1 MAPKNLLKGFKRPN
15 KILFEHE
22 ELQPNYGRFVA
33 EPFEKGYGLTIG
45 NSLRRVL
52 LSSIEGAAI
61 TAIKIEGVP
70 HEFSTI
76 DGVFED
82 VTRIILTL
90 KKLRFRYEGE
100 IPKVLHIVKQ
110 GPGELVG
117 GDFDIDPDNEPED
130 VVTESKEEISE
141 QPKLQSEDIEKET
154 LIAEDHNEEH
164 HNIDPDIEV
173 MNKDL
178 KIATLNDSA
187 NIDMEVQIE
196 RGRGYIPSEMNKLN
210 TETVGVIP
218 IDSIFSPIQKVNVK
232 VEDTRVAQRTDY
244 DKLIL
249 EIWTDGSISPDD
261 SLAHAA
267 KIIKDHMSIFIN
279 FEEEHEE
286 EVEVIDENIEKM
298 KVLLSKSIDEI
309 ELSVR
314 AYNTL
319 KSLDIS
325 TLEELVRR
333 TEDEIKKSKHFSD
346 MVLKEIKTKLEAYHL
361 SLGLKD

>member
-1 MAPKNLLKGFKRPN
+1 MAPKNLLKGFKRPS
-15 KILFEHE
+15 KILFEHD
-22 ELQPNYGRFVA
+22 ELRPDYGRFVA

-61 TAIKIEGVP
+61 TAIKIEGVH
-70 HEFSTI
+70 HEFSAI
-76 DGVFED
+76 PGVYED
-82 VTRIILTL
+82 VTRIILNL

-100 IPKVLHIVKQ
+100 IPKVLHIVKE
-110 GPGELVG
+110 GAGDLTG
-117 GDFDIDPDNEPED
+117 ADFDIDPD
-130 VVTESKEEISE
+130 I
-141 QPKLQSEDIEKET
+141 I
-154 LIAEDHNEEH
+154 
-164 HNIDPDIEV
+164 V

-187 NIDMEVQIE
+187 RIDMEVQVE
-196 RGRGYIPSEMNKLN
+196 RGRGYISSEVNKESS
-210 TETVGVIP
+210 ETIGVIA
-218 IDSIFSPIQKVNVK
+218 IDSIFSPIKKVNVK
-232 VEDTRVAQRTDY
+232 IEDTRVAQRTDY

-261 SLAHAA
+261 ALAYAA
-267 KIIKDHMSIFIN
+267 KIVKDHMSIFIN

-286 EVEVIDENIEKM
+286 EVEVVDENIEKM
-298 KVLLSKSIDEI
+298 KVLLARSIDEI

-325 TLEELVRR
+325 TLEELVKR
-333 TEDEIKKSKHFSD
+333 TEDEIRKSKHCSD
-346 MVLKEIKTKLEAYHL
+346 VVLKEIKAKLEVYHL

>member
-1 MAPKNLLKGFKRPN
+1 MAPKNLLKGFKRPS
-15 KILFEHE
+15 KISFEHDE
-22 ELQPNYGRFVA
+22 VQPNYGRFIA
-33 EPFEKGYGLTIG
+33 EPFERGYGLTVG

-76 DGVFED
+76 PGVYED
-82 VTRIILTL
+82 VTRIILSL
-90 KKLRFRYEGE
+90 KKLRFKYEGE
-100 IPKVLHIVKQ
+100 IPKVLHIIKQ
-110 GPGELVG
+110 GS
-117 GDFDIDPDNEPED
+117 GDLTGDDF
-130 VVTESKEEISE
+130 
-141 QPKLQSEDIEKET
+141 
-154 LIAEDHNEEH
+154 
-164 HNIDPDIEV
+164 NIDPDIEV

-187 NIDMEVQIE
+187 KIDMEVQIE
-196 RGRGYIPSEMNKLN
+196 RGRGYVPSEINKVN

-218 IDSIFSPIQKVNVK
+218 IDSAFSPVIKVNVK
-232 VEDTRVAQRTDY
+232 VEDTRVSQRTDY

-249 EIWTDGSISPDD
+249 EVWTDGSIAPDD
-261 SLAHAA
+261 AVAQAA

-286 EVEVIDENIEKM
+286 EIEVIDEGIEKM
-298 KVLLSKSIDEI
+298 KVLLSKSIDDI
-309 ELSVR
+309 EFSVR

-319 KSLDIS
+319 KSVDVSI
-325 TLEELVRR
+325 LEELVKR
-333 TEDEIKKSKHFSD
+333 TEDEIRKSKHYSD
-346 MVLKEIKTKLEAYHL
+346 LVLKEIKTKLEAYHL

>member
-1 MAPKNLLKGFKRPN
+1 MAPKNLLKGFKRPS
-15 KILFEHE
+15 KISFEHD
-22 ELQPNYGRFVA
+22 ELEPNYGRFIA
-33 EPFEKGYGLTIG
+33 EPFERGYGLTVG

-76 DGVFED
+76 PGVYED
-82 VTRIILTL
+82 VTRIILNL
-90 KKLRFRYEGE
+90 KKMRFKYEGE
-100 IPKVLHIVKQ
+100 IPKVLHIIKE
-110 GPGELVG
+110 GAGILSG
-117 GDFDIDPDNEPED
+117 ADFD
-130 VVTESKEEISE
+130 V
-141 QPKLQSEDIEKET
+141 
-154 LIAEDHNEEH
+154 
-164 HNIDPDIEV
+164 DPDIQV
-173 MNKDL
+173 MTKDQ
-178 KIATLNDSA
+178 KIATLNDAST
-187 NIDMEVQIE
+187 IDMEVQIE
-196 RGRGYIPSEMNKLN
+196 RGRGYVPAEMNKLN

-218 IDSIFSPIQKVNVK
+218 IDSIFSPVQKVNVK
-232 VEDTRVAQRTDY
+232 VEDTRVSQRTDY

-261 SLAHAA
+261 SLAYAA

-286 EVEVIDENIEKM
+286 EVEVIDEGIEKM
-298 KVLLSKSIDEI
+298 KVLLSKSIDDI
-309 ELSVR
+309 EFSVR

-325 TLEELVRR
+325 LLEDLVKR
-333 TEDEIKKSKHFSD
+333 TEDEVRKSKHSSD
-346 MVLKEIKTKLEAYHL
+346 IVLKEIKTKLEAYHL

>member
-15 KILFEHE
+15 KIVFEHD
-22 ELQPNYGRFVA
+22 ELKPDYGRFIA
-33 EPFEKGYGLTIG
+33 EPFEKGYGLTVG
-45 NSLRRVL
+45 NALRRVL

-76 DGVFED
+76 EGVYED
-82 VTRIILTL
+82 VTRIILNL

-100 IPKVLHIVKQ
+100 IPKVLHIKKS
-110 GPGELVG
+110 GAGELTG
-117 GDFDIDPDNEPED
+117 ADF
-130 VVTESKEEISE
+130 
-141 QPKLQSEDIEKET
+141 
-154 LIAEDHNEEH
+154 
-164 HNIDPDIEV
+164 NIDPDVQV
-173 MNKDL
+173 MNMDL
-178 KIATLNDSA
+178 KIATLNDSC
-187 NIDMEVQIE
+187 NLDMEVQVE
-196 RGRGYIPSEMNKLN
+196 RGRGYIPAEMNKLN
-210 TETVGVIP
+210 MESVGVIP

-249 EIWTDGSISPDD
+249 DIWTDGSISPDD
-261 SLAHAA
+261 ALAYAA

-279 FEEEHEE
+279 FEEELEE
-286 EVEVIDENIEKM
+286 EVEVVDEGLEKM
-298 KVLLSKSIDEI
+298 KVLLAKSIDEI

-319 KSLDIS
+319 KNQDVSI
-325 TLEELVRR
+325 LEELVRK
-333 TEDEIKKSKHFSD
+333 TEDEIRKSKHFSD
-346 MVLKEIKTKLEAYHL
+346 VVLTEIKTKLEAYHL

>member
-1 MAPKNLLKGFKRPN
+1 MAPKNLLKGFKRPS
-15 KILFEHE
+15 KISFEHD
-22 ELQPNYGRFVA
+22 ELEPNYGRFIA
-33 EPFEKGYGLTIG
+33 EPFERGYGLTVG

-76 DGVFED
+76 PGVYED
-82 VTRIILTL
+82 VTRIILNL
-90 KKLRFRYEGE
+90 KKMRFKYEGE
-100 IPKVLHIVKQ
+100 IPKVLHIIKE
-110 GPGELVG
+110 GAGILSG
-117 GDFDIDPDNEPED
+117 ADFDIDPD
-130 VVTESKEEISE
+130 I
-141 QPKLQSEDIEKET
+141 Q
-154 LIAEDHNEEH
+154 
-164 HNIDPDIEV
+164 V
-173 MNKDL
+173 MTKDQ
-178 KIATLNDSA
+178 KIATLNDAST
-187 NIDMEVQIE
+187 IDMEVQIE
-196 RGRGYIPSEMNKLN
+196 RGRGYVPAEMNKLN

-218 IDSIFSPIQKVNVK
+218 IDSIFSPVQKVNVK
-232 VEDTRVAQRTDY
+232 VEDTRVSQRTDY

-261 SLAHAA
+261 SLAYAA

-286 EVEVIDENIEKM
+286 EVEVIDEGIEKM
-298 KVLLSKSIDEI
+298 KVLLSKSIDDI
-309 ELSVR
+309 EFSVR

-325 TLEELVRR
+325 LLEDLVKR
-333 TEDEIKKSKHFSD
+333 TEDEVRKSKHSSD
-346 MVLKEIKTKLEAYHL
+346 IVLKEIKTKLEAYHL